1 MLIWRNCID
10 DDQPSATT
18 WTRKRE
24 NAGRLISIAEAV
36 IIGVT
41 LVSRRSPEQLPD
53 PGDIVGTVA
62 VSEETVVADAVLAF
76 GEHVDQEP
84 ADEL

>member
-1 MLIWRNCID
+1 MLIWRNCVD
-10 DDQPSATT
+10 DDQRPAATRA
-18 WTRKRE
+18 RKRE
-24 NAGRLISIAEAV
+24 NAGKPIGIAKTV
-36 IIGVT
+36 IIGLT

-53 PGDIVGTVA
+53 PGDIGRAVA
-62 VSEETVVADAVLAF
+62 VSVEAIVTDAVLAS